1 HHEKEN
7 INGAACYVLEGTSQ
21 YGKVTAWIAPE
32 KGHNAMKWV
41 IEKDSHHLFD
51 DTPLSGKW
59 PSVESSMCVF
69 NLRELHE
76 IEGQD
81 GMVFVPKSAHFAHII
96 SFRDGTRN
104 VDHYKYETSGIQLNP
119 DFEALGA
126 FKIDLP
132 EGIRVFNKDVPGLKF
147 SWRNGGPVPDTD
159 QTFLEASDNHIEQAK
174 CEIRNKS
181 VKTTTRRTYT
191 FPDESADVEGASPDA
206 TEPPQKL
213 IAQSARSRTW
223 AFVLIAV
230 FLVAAIVGVVLHR
243 LKASKAY

>member
-1 HHEKEN
+1 
-7 INGAACYVLEGTSQ
+7 
-21 YGKVTAWIAPE
+21 
-32 KGHNAMKWV
+32 MKPV
-41 IEKDSHHLFD
+41 
-51 DTPLSGKW
+51 
-59 PSVESSMCVF
+59 
-69 NLRELHE
+69 
-76 IEGQD
+76 
-81 GMVFVPKSAHFAHII
+81 
-96 SFRDGTRN
+96 
-104 VDHYKYETSGIQLNP
+104 
-119 DFEALGA
+119 
-126 FKIDLP
+126 
-132 EGIRVFNKDVPGLKF
+132 NKDVPGLKF